1 MVTVMPVESLPQGS
15 RDTWIYIID
24 TITVECGAPQS
35 LSTRFRRQTIQGN
48 VM

>member
-1 MVTVMPVESLPQGS
+1 MVTVVPVQSLPQGS

-24 TITVECGAPQS
+24 TLTVECRGPAS
-35 LSTRFRRQTIQGN
+35 QTIQGS